1 MIAGP
6 DSSYSCLFI
15 HIVWNVDSDAK
26 IDPPSHTEYFLSGGA
41 KILILFVEG
50 AS

>member
-6 DSSYSCLFI
+6 DSSYSCLLI
-15 HIVWNVDSDAK
+15 HIVWKVESEARM
-26 IDPPSHTEYFLSGGA
+26 DPPSHTEYLRSGGA
-41 KILILFVEG
+41 RILTLLVGG